1 MLHSSVL
8 DYTVLPCT
16 VLRWLRALPAHTNWL
31 LQEEAAEARAELAQL
46 QARREEEADEAAEAG
61 VPLHFL
67 ESQQLLVRQLVE
79 DKDAMQVHC
88 VLCCSHMR
96 CVPVWQPHV
105 CICAFVLCGCVCLC
119 AVWLILRLRCS

>member
-1 MLHSSVL
+1 MLHSWIL
-8 DYTVLPCT
+8 CCL
-16 VLRWLRALPAHTNWL
+16 ALCCAALGRCRLVNHSNWR

-88 VLCCSHMR
+88 VLCA
-96 CVPVWQPHV
+96 CVLCVAAARVHL
-105 CICAFVLCGCVCLC
+105 CCVLYGCGCVCLCAC